1 MDNNGPLHAPRII
14 AQTEYESGD
23 FSFSASASKYPDKY
37 TVMTINISNNTN
49 GPIRLLEA
57 GWDLTGTSLSD
68 FDIEKND
75 EETLELPYFRDF
87 SSNGLS
93 YKKRKFAPIL
103 QQFSYIAEDGLI
115 CTLAI
120 ELTVSVGYGFLHPT
134 LNPNWKKTVT
144 LSGNS
149 SSSYRVNTNFTK
161 KNEEAPFSFSVD
173 LIIG

>member
-1 MDNNGPLHAPRII
+1 MDNNGPIHAPRII

-23 FSFSASASKYPDKY
+23 FSFSASASTFPEKY
-37 TVMTINISNNTN
+37 TVMTLNISNNTN

-68 FDIEKND
+68 FEVEKNNK
-75 EETLELPYFRDF
+75 ETLELPYFRDF
-87 SSNGLS
+87 SSNGLH

-103 QQFSYIAEDGLI
+103 QKFSYITEDGLI

-120 ELTVSVGYGFLHPT
+120 QLTISVGYGFLHPT
-134 LNPNWKKTVT
+134 LHPHWTKTIT
-144 LSGNS
+144 RSGNS
-149 SSSYRVNTNFTK
+149 NSSYRVTANITK